1 MTIMA
6 GFGGKIKS
14 YIMSL
19 SYQERRKKKL
29 EHYRQ
34 ELVRLQGMEEDEL
47 HFEYISLKSEYEH
60 RKSIV
65 AISLFFILLSV
76 FRDVWG
82 YFFSFMEKLI
92 QYAVSGQD
100 NGAGTAKIVF
110 VVFAVIVA
118 SITVIVFGILI
129 VHIKRMRELNRSL
142 MVVEE
147 VKRCSI

>member
-1 MTIMA
+1 MA
-6 GFGGKIKS
+6 DFGGKIKS
-14 YIMSL
+14 CIMSL

-29 EHYRQ
+29 ETYRQ

-60 RKSIV
+60 RKSIA
-65 AISLFFILLSV
+65 AISLLFIFLSV

-110 VVFAVIVA
+110 VVFAVIAA
-118 SITVIVFGILI
+118 SITVIVFLILI
-129 VHIKRMRELNRSL
+129 AHTKRMRELNKSL
-142 MVVEE
+142 MMVEE
-147 VKRCSI
+147 VRRRSIR

>member
-1 MTIMA
+1 M
-6 GFGGKIKS
+6 
-14 YIMSL
+14 
-19 SYQERRKKKL
+19 
-29 EHYRQ
+29 
-34 ELVRLQGMEEDEL
+34 RLQEMEEDEL

-60 RKSIV
+60 RKSIA
-65 AISLFFILLSV
+65 AISLLFILLSV
-76 FRDVWG
+76 FRGVWG

-100 NGAGTAKIVF
+100 NGTGTAKIVF
-110 VVFAVIVA
+110 VVCAVIAA
-118 SITVIVFGILI
+118 SLTVIVFGILI